1 MEIISWS
8 FSNKK
13 WENLLNVEEDIIEI
27 KNPISAELSC
37 MRSNLLGGL
46 LNIITK

>member
-27 KNPISAELSC
+27 KK
-37 MRSNLLGGL
+37 SN
-46 LNIITK
+46 